1 MRKSNNKKNRK
12 DIEKKLKKK
21 NFMIDNKI
29 KKDIEINKMID
40 KEKIE
45 DIKKANKK
53 IIDIEK
59 NKENMKIYLKIKK
72 E

>member
-1 MRKSNNKKNRK
+1 MRKSNNNKNMK
-12 DIEKKLKKK
+12 DIQKKLKKK

-29 KKDIEINKMID
+29 KKHIEINKMID

-53 IIDIEK
+53 DIEK

>member
-1 MRKSNNKKNRK
+1 MRKSNKNKNMK
-12 DIEKKLKKK
+12 DIQKKLKKK

-29 KKDIEINKMID
+29 KKHIEINKMID

-53 IIDIEK
+53 DTEK